1 MATGLNTDDPMK
13 TYIYYPGMEVRDELW
28 LKFALIYL
36 ERLAFVF
43 TVSEKS
49 GLTALLDTLR
59 QQSDL
64 LAERPAPAFFA
75 AITPQIENQITGL
88 IAPDFVRHKVFGNKA
103 LITRWRQR
111 ANHDCFCPVQPGL
124 ERLHGFCL
132 THGFAT
138 KDEGG
143 IRMARR
149 FANLLSMRLA
159 REWALANEGALITDH
174 DYLDRLLHLLES
186 RYHNR
191 GGQDCFHLEIPLQ
204 VPTHLAEISFAELI
218 ALRGRSGFRQQLA
231 AFHQALDALLAM
243 LGSGYA
249 DPAILARFE
258 QAQQG
263 VTIGIRGAPAAK
275 VQNGAV
281 LHIAAGADTDMVH
294 IPPCRHQGPDA
305 GIVAEHYVSHQGGAG
320 VHIYSFAQLWAF
332 SFIGSQSQVH
342 LGLLNFPAILA
353 IPGSFLWISLYKS
366 CGWL

>member
-1 MATGLNTDDPMK
+1 MK

-28 LKFALIYL
+28 LKFALLYL

-49 GLTALLDTLR
+49 GLTVLQQTLE
-59 QQSDL
+59 QETDL
-64 LAERPAPAFFA
+64 LAERPDAAFFA
-75 AITPQIENQITGL
+75 AITPQLESQLSGL
-88 IAPDFVRHKVFGNKA
+88 LAPDFVRHKVFGNKE
-103 LITRWRQR
+103 LVTRWRQG
-111 ANHDCFCPVQPGL
+111 ANHDCFCPDQSGL

-138 KDEGG
+138 RDEGG

-159 REWALANEGALITDH
+159 REWALANDGALITDH

-204 VPTHLAEISFAELI
+204 VPTHLGEISFAELI

-231 AFHQALDALLAM
+231 EFHLALDNLLTM

-249 DPAILARFE
+249 DPAALTRFE
-258 QAQQG
+258 QARRGLNQLLG
-263 VTIGIRGAPAAK
+263 PETISMPLTTLVSTSLPAVAM
-275 VQNGAV
+275 
-281 LHIAAGADTDMVH
+281 LHQLKASHPESNLIFH
-294 IPPCRHQGPDA
+294 PIKKSHFHQRK
-305 GIVAEHYVSHQGGAG
+305 
-320 VHIYSFAQLWAF
+320 
-332 SFIGSQSQVH
+332 SQHFFTRLGH
-342 LGLLNFPAILA
+342 LRQ
-353 IPGSFLWISLYKS
+353 PG
-366 CGWL
+366 

>member
-1 MATGLNTDDPMK
+1 MATGLNPDDPMK

-64 LAERPAPAFFA
+64 LTKPPEPAFFA
-75 AITPQIENQITGL
+75 AITPQVESQIAGL
-88 IAPDFVRHKVFGNKA
+88 VAPDFVRHKVFGNKE

-111 ANHDCFCPVQPGL
+111 ANHDCFCPAQPGL

-132 THGFAT
+132 SQGFAT
-138 KDEGG
+138 QDEGG

-249 DPAILARFE
+249 DPEVLARFE

-263 VTIGIRGAPAAK
+263 LNQLLGPQTRSLPLTTLVSCSLPAMAMIHRLK
-275 VQNGAV
+275 ESHPDSTLVF
-281 LHIAAGADTDMVH
+281 HPIKKSH
-294 IPPCRHQGPDA
+294 FHQRK
-305 GIVAEHYVSHQGGAG
+305 
-320 VHIYSFAQLWAF
+320 
-332 SFIGSQSQVH
+332 SQHFFTRLGQVK
-342 LGLLNFPAILA
+342 P
-353 IPGSFLWISLYKS
+353 
-366 CGWL
+366 

>member
-1 MATGLNTDDPMK
+1 MK

-28 LKFALIYL
+28 LKFALLYL

-49 GLTALLDTLR
+49 GLTALLDTL
-59 QQSDL
+59 QQQTDL
-64 LAERPAPAFFA
+64 LAERPDAAFFA
-75 AITPQIENQITGL
+75 AITPQLESQISGL
-88 IAPDFVRHKVFGNKA
+88 VAPDFVRHKVFGNKE
-103 LITRWRQR
+103 LIGRWRQE
-111 ANHDCFCPVQPGL
+111 ANHDCFCPDQAGL

-138 KDEGG
+138 RDEGG
-143 IRMARR
+143 IRVARR

-159 REWALANEGALITDH
+159 REWALANDGALITDH

-204 VPTHLAEISFAELI
+204 VPNHLADIPFAELI

-231 AFHQALDALLAM
+231 EFHLALDNLLAM

-249 DPAILARFE
+249 DPTALTRFE

-263 VTIGIRGAPAAK
+263 LNQLLGPETLSMPLTTLVSTSLPAVAM
-275 VQNGAV
+275 
-281 LHIAAGADTDMVH
+281 LHQLKASQPESNLIFH
-294 IPPCRHQGPDA
+294 PIKKSHFHQRK
-305 GIVAEHYVSHQGGAG
+305 
-320 VHIYSFAQLWAF
+320 
-332 SFIGSQSQVH
+332 SQHFFTRLGH
-342 LGLLNFPAILA
+342 LRQ
-353 IPGSFLWISLYKS
+353 PG
-366 CGWL
+366 

>member
-1 MATGLNTDDPMK
+1 MK

-28 LKFALIYL
+28 LKFALLYL

-49 GLTALLDTLR
+49 GLTALLDTL
-59 QQSDL
+59 QQQTDL
-64 LAERPAPAFFA
+64 LAERPDAAFFA
-75 AITPQIENQITGL
+75 AITPQLESQLSGL
-88 IAPDFVRHKVFGNKA
+88 LAPDFVRHKVFGNKE
-103 LITRWRQR
+103 LVTRWRQG
-111 ANHDCFCPVQPGL
+111 ANHDCFCPDQAGL

-138 KDEGG
+138 RDECG

-159 REWALANEGALITDH
+159 REWALANDGSLITDH

-204 VPTHLAEISFAELI
+204 VPTHLADIPFAELI

-231 AFHQALDALLAM
+231 EFHLAIDNLLAM

-249 DPAILARFE
+249 DPAALTRFE

-263 VTIGIRGAPAAK
+263 LNQLLGPETLSMPLTTLVSTSLPAVAM
-275 VQNGAV
+275 
-281 LHIAAGADTDMVH
+281 LHQLKASHPESNLIFH
-294 IPPCRHQGPDA
+294 PIKKSHFHQRKSQHFFTRLG
-305 GIVAEHYVSHQGGAG
+305 HLRQQG
-320 VHIYSFAQLWAF
+320 
-332 SFIGSQSQVH
+332 
-342 LGLLNFPAILA
+342 
-353 IPGSFLWISLYKS
+353 
-366 CGWL
+366 

>member
-1 MATGLNTDDPMK
+1 MK

-28 LKFALIYL
+28 LKFALLYL

-49 GLTALLDTLR
+49 GLTALLQTLE
-59 QQSDL
+59 QETDL
-64 LAERPAPAFFA
+64 LAERPDATFFA
-75 AITPQIENQITGL
+75 AITPQLESQL
-88 IAPDFVRHKVFGNKA
+88 SSLLAPDFVRHKVFGNKE
-103 LITRWRQR
+103 LIGRWRQP
-111 ANHDCFCPVQPGL
+111 ANHDCFCPAQIGL

-132 THGFAT
+132 AHGFASRE
-138 KDEGG
+138 EGG
-143 IRMARR
+143 FRMARR

-204 VPTHLAEISFAELI
+204 VPTNLADIPFAELI

-231 AFHQALDALLAM
+231 EFNQALDALLTM

-249 DPAILARFE
+249 EPTMLTRFE

-263 VTIGIRGAPAAK
+263 LNQLLGPQTQSLPLTTLVSTGLPAMAMIHRLK
-275 VQNGAV
+275 ASHPDSKLVF
-281 LHIAAGADTDMVH
+281 HSIKKSH
-294 IPPCRHQGPDA
+294 FHQRK
-305 GIVAEHYVSHQGGAG
+305 
-320 VHIYSFAQLWAF
+320 
-332 SFIGSQSQVH
+332 SQHFFTRLGQVK
-342 LGLLNFPAILA
+342 P
-353 IPGSFLWISLYKS
+353 
-366 CGWL
+366 

>member
-13 TYIYYPGMEVRDELW
+13 TYIYYAGMEVRDELW
-28 LKFALIYL
+28 LKFALLYL

-88 IAPDFVRHKVFGNKA
+88 IAPDFVRHKVFGNKE
-103 LITRWRQR
+103 LIARWRQR
-111 ANHDCFCPVQPGL
+111 ANHDCFCPAQPGL

-132 THGFAT
+132 SHGFAT
-138 KDEGG
+138 QDEGG

-204 VPTHLAEISFAELI
+204 VPTHLAEISFDELV

-249 DPAILARFE
+249 DPAVLARFE

-263 VTIGIRGAPAAK
+263 LNQLLGPETRSLPLTTLVSCSLPAMAMIHRLK
-275 VQNGAV
+275 E
-281 LHIAAGADTDMVH
+281 
-294 IPPCRHQGPDA
+294 RHPDSSLVFHP
-305 GIVAEHYVSHQGGAG
+305 IKKSHFHQRKSRHFFTRLG
-320 VHIYSFAQLWAF
+320 
-332 SFIGSQSQVH
+332 QVK
-342 LGLLNFPAILA
+342 P
-353 IPGSFLWISLYKS
+353 
-366 CGWL
+366 

>member
-1 MATGLNTDDPMK
+1 MK

-28 LKFALIYL
+28 LKFALLYL

-49 GLTALLDTLR
+49 GLTALQQTLE
-59 QQSDL
+59 QETDL
-64 LAERPAPAFFA
+64 LAERPDAAFFA
-75 AITPQIENQITGL
+75 AITPQLESQLSGL
-88 IAPDFVRHKVFGNKA
+88 LAPDFVRHKVFGNKE
-103 LITRWRQR
+103 LVTRWRQG
-111 ANHDCFCPVQPGL
+111 ANHDCFCPDQAGL

-132 THGFAT
+132 SHGFASR
-138 KDEGG
+138 DQGG

-159 REWALANEGALITDH
+159 REWALANDGALITDH

-204 VPTHLAEISFAELI
+204 VPTHLADIPFAELI

-231 AFHQALDALLAM
+231 EFHLAIDNLLAM

-249 DPAILARFE
+249 DPAALTRFE

-263 VTIGIRGAPAAK
+263 LNQLLGPETISMPLTTLVSTSLPAVAM
-275 VQNGAV
+275 
-281 LHIAAGADTDMVH
+281 LHQLKASHPESDLIFH
-294 IPPCRHQGPDA
+294 PIKKSHFHQRK
-305 GIVAEHYVSHQGGAG
+305 
-320 VHIYSFAQLWAF
+320 
-332 SFIGSQSQVH
+332 SQHFFTRLGH
-342 LGLLNFPAILA
+342 LRQ
-353 IPGSFLWISLYKS
+353 PG
-366 CGWL
+366 

>member
-1 MATGLNTDDPMK
+1 MK

-28 LKFALIYL
+28 LKFALLYL

-49 GLTALLDTLR
+49 GLTALQQTLE
-59 QQSDL
+59 QETDL
-64 LAERPAPAFFA
+64 LAERPDAAFFA
-75 AITPQIENQITGL
+75 AITPQLESQLSGL
-88 IAPDFVRHKVFGNKA
+88 LAPDFVRHKVFGNKE
-103 LITRWRQR
+103 LVTRWRQG
-111 ANHDCFCPVQPGL
+111 ANHDCFCPDQAGL

-132 THGFAT
+132 AHGFASR
-138 KDEGG
+138 DQGG

-159 REWALANEGALITDH
+159 REWALANDGALITDH

-204 VPTHLAEISFAELI
+204 VPTHLADIPFAELI

-231 AFHQALDALLAM
+231 EFNQALDALLTM

-249 DPAILARFE
+249 EPTMLTRFE

-263 VTIGIRGAPAAK
+263 LNQLLGPQTQSLPLTTLVSTGLPAMAMIHRLK
-275 VQNGAV
+275 ASHPDSKLVF
-281 LHIAAGADTDMVH
+281 HSIKKSH
-294 IPPCRHQGPDA
+294 FHQRK
-305 GIVAEHYVSHQGGAG
+305 
-320 VHIYSFAQLWAF
+320 
-332 SFIGSQSQVH
+332 SQHFFTRLGQVK
-342 LGLLNFPAILA
+342 P
-353 IPGSFLWISLYKS
+353 
-366 CGWL
+366 

>member
-1 MATGLNTDDPMK
+1 MK

-49 GLTALLDTLR
+49 GLTALLERLR
-59 QQSDL
+59 QQTDL
-64 LAERPAPAFFA
+64 LAERPDASFFA
-75 AITPQIENQITGL
+75 AITPQLESQLGGL
-88 IAPDFVRHKVFGNKA
+88 LAPDFARHKVFGNRE
-103 LITRWRQR
+103 LIDRWR
-111 ANHDCFCPVQPGL
+111 ASPNHDCFCPAQAGL

-132 THGFAT
+132 AAGFASQ
-138 KDEGG
+138 DEGG

-186 RYHNR
+186 RYHHR

-204 VPTHLAEISFAELI
+204 VPTHLGEITFDELI
-218 ALRGRSGFRQQLA
+218 ALRARSGFRQQLA
-231 AFHQALDALLAM
+231 EFHQALDALLAM

-249 DPAILARFE
+249 EPAVLTRFE

-263 VTIGIRGAPAAK
+263 LNLLLGGETRSLPLTTLISTGLPAMAMIHRLK
-275 VQNGAV
+275 AS
-281 LHIAAGADTDMVH
+281 HPDTGLVFH
-294 IPPCRHQGPDA
+294 PIKKSHFHQRK
-305 GIVAEHYVSHQGGAG
+305 
-320 VHIYSFAQLWAF
+320 
-332 SFIGSQSQVH
+332 SQHFFTRLGQVK
-342 LGLLNFPAILA
+342 P
-353 IPGSFLWISLYKS
+353 
-366 CGWL
+366 

>member
-1 MATGLNTDDPMK
+1 MK

-28 LKFALIYL
+28 LKFALLYL

-49 GLTALLDTLR
+49 GLTALLDTL
-59 QQSDL
+59 QQQTDL
-64 LAERPAPAFFA
+64 LAERPDAAFFA
-75 AITPQIENQITGL
+75 SITPQLESQISGL
-88 IAPDFVRHKVFGNKA
+88 VAPDFVRHKVFGNKE
-103 LITRWRQR
+103 LIGRWRQE
-111 ANHDCFCPVQPGL
+111 ANHDCFCPDQAGL

-138 KDEGG
+138 RDEGG

-159 REWALANEGALITDH
+159 REWALANDGALITDH

-204 VPTHLAEISFAELI
+204 VPTHLADIPFAELI

-231 AFHQALDALLAM
+231 EFHLALDSLLAM

-249 DPAILARFE
+249 DPAALTRFE

-263 VTIGIRGAPAAK
+263 LNQLLGPETLSMPLTTLVSTSLPAVAM
-275 VQNGAV
+275 
-281 LHIAAGADTDMVH
+281 LHQLKASHPKSNLIFH
-294 IPPCRHQGPDA
+294 PIKKSHFHQRK
-305 GIVAEHYVSHQGGAG
+305 
-320 VHIYSFAQLWAF
+320 
-332 SFIGSQSQVH
+332 SQHFFTRLGH
-342 LGLLNFPAILA
+342 LRQ
-353 IPGSFLWISLYKS
+353 PG
-366 CGWL
+366 

>member
-1 MATGLNTDDPMK
+1 MK

-28 LKFALIYL
+28 LKFALLYL

-49 GLTALLDTLR
+49 GLTALLDTL
-59 QQSDL
+59 QQQTDL
-64 LAERPAPAFFA
+64 LAERPDAAFFA
-75 AITPQIENQITGL
+75 ATTPQLESQISGL
-88 IAPDFVRHKVFGNKA
+88 VAPDFVRHKVFGNKE
-103 LITRWRQR
+103 LIGRWRQE
-111 ANHDCFCPVQPGL
+111 ANHDCFCPEQAGL

-138 KDEGG
+138 RDEGG

-149 FANLLSMRLA
+149 FANLISMRLA
-159 REWALANEGALITDH
+159 REWALANDGALITDH

-204 VPTHLAEISFAELI
+204 VPTHLADIPFAELI

-231 AFHQALDALLAM
+231 EFHLALDNLLTM

-249 DPAILARFE
+249 DPAALTRFE

-263 VTIGIRGAPAAK
+263 LNQLLGPKTLSMPLTTLVSTSLPAVAM
-275 VQNGAV
+275 
-281 LHIAAGADTDMVH
+281 LHQLKASHPESNLIFHPIKKSHFHQRKSQHFFTRLGH
-294 IPPCRHQGPDA
+294 LRH
-305 GIVAEHYVSHQGGAG
+305 
-320 VHIYSFAQLWAF
+320 
-332 SFIGSQSQVH
+332 
-342 LGLLNFPAILA
+342 
-353 IPGSFLWISLYKS
+353 PG
-366 CGWL
+366 